1 MQEIKKINLSLE
13 WKYEKLGKLCSFD
26 KEGVNPKEDIKYYH
40 YSFPAFDNNKEPEVE
55 VGKDI
60 KSSKFLFNKGD
71 ILFNKLNVKFKRVW
85 DIDFDIDENS
95 ICSTEFIPIQAKN
108 IDRNFLYYCLISPN
122 FTNEMKYLSTGTSNS
137 HQRINPKDIKDY
149 DLFLPTDEEIQK
161 KIGYILKLLDKKISM
176 NVKINK
182 NLEEQIETIYNSFFV
197 YYDDFSKEELEE
209 CEIGLIPKD
218 WKLMSL
224 GEVTTKIK
232 EKVGSDDY
240 KVFSAVNTGNLIL
253 SEEYFDKQV
262 YSKNIEKYIVVKQKE
277 FAYNPAR
284 INIGSIGRNDFNY
297 DGCVS
302 PVYVAFKVEEGYEN
316 FMNMY
321 IKSNRF
327 NQWVVTLSSGS
338 VRQTLNYAD
347 FSIIKIAYPPK
358 DLVNKF
364 NKVYDNY
371 YEVINYNNSVISN
384 LENIRDTLLPKLMS
398 GEIDVSKIN
407 CDLKIIIRK
416 IYIKSSKLFLWRYLS
431 ENKNYIK
438 NTKSNETLLKSRTIY
453 KINKFLA
460 KFNARYRYY
469 RQ

>member
-1 MQEIKKINLSLE
+1 MSLDIVTFNSAPIEIIDGDRGKNYPKQDEFTDEGYCLFLNAKNVTEDGFNFDNKMFISEKKDNLLR
-13 WKYEKLGKLCSFD
+13 KGKL
-26 KEGVNPKEDIKYYH
+26 E
-40 YSFPAFDNNKEPEVE
+40 
-55 VGKDI
+55 
-60 KSSKFLFNKGD
+60 KGD
-71 ILFNKLNVKFKRVW
+71 VVLTTRGTVGNVAFYSEYVPYDNIRINSGMLILRSKQELDN
-85 DIDFDIDENS
+85 E
-95 ICSTEFIPIQAKN
+95 
-108 IDRNFLYYCLISPN
+108 FLYWTLKSDYFKNQIYTFQSGTAQPQLPISSLN
-122 FTNEMKYLSTGTSNS
+122 HMEFYLPSM
-137 HQRINPKDIKDY
+137 D
-149 DLFLPTDEEIQK
+149 IQK
-161 KIGYILKLLDKKISM
+161 KIVKILSQIDNKIRIS
-176 NVKINK
+176 KEINK

-218 WKLMSL
+218 WELMSL
-224 GEVTTKIK
+224 GEVTTRIK
-232 EKVGSDDY
+232 EKVGDDDY

-262 YSKNIEKYIVVKQKE
+262 YSKSIEKYIVVKQKE

-302 PVYVAFKVEEGYEN
+302 PVYVAFKVEDGYEN

-358 DLVNKF
+358 DVVNKF
-364 NKVYDNY
+364 NKVYKTY

-384 LENIRDTLLPKLMS
+384 LENIRDILLPKLMS
-398 GEIDVSKIN
+398 GEIDVSQIN
-407 CDLKIIIRK
+407 CDLD
-416 IYIKSSKLFLWRYLS
+416 
-431 ENKNYIK
+431 
-438 NTKSNETLLKSRTIY
+438 
-453 KINKFLA
+453 
-460 KFNARYRYY
+460 
-469 RQ
+469 

>member
-1 MQEIKKINLSLE
+1 MSLE
-13 WKYEKLGKLCSFD
+13 WDVTTIGELCSNVSSGGTPKSTNEEYYGGNIPWLNTKEINFNRIYDTEKHITNEGFKNSAAKWVKKDSVIVAMYGATAAKVAMNMVDLTTNQACCNLTID
-26 KEGVNPKEDIKYYH
+26 KSLANPKFVYYYLYSNYERLLNLASGAAQQNLNSNIIKE
-40 YSFPAFDNNKEPEVE
+40 FPINIP
-55 VGKDI
+55 
-60 KSSKFLFNKGD
+60 S
-71 ILFNKLNVKFKRVW
+71 LNV
-85 DIDFDIDENS
+85 
-95 ICSTEFIPIQAKN
+95 Q
-108 IDRNFLYYCLISPN
+108 
-122 FTNEMKYLSTGTSNS
+122 NEIVNLLST
-137 HQRINPKDIKDY
+137 IDD
-149 DLFLPTDEEIQK
+149 
-161 KIGYILKLLDKKISM
+161 KIEL
-176 NVKINK
+176 NQKINK

-284 INIGSIGRNDFNY
+284 INIGSIGKNDFNY

-416 IYIKSSKLFLWRYLS
+416 IYIKSFKLFLWRYLS

-453 KINKFLA
+453 QINKFLA

>member
-1 MQEIKKINLSLE
+1 MSLEFKYYKIN
-13 WKYEKLGKLCSFD
+13 
-26 KEGVNPKEDIKYYH
+26 DIG
-40 YSFPAFDNNKEPEVE
+40 EV
-55 VGKDI
+55 VSGGTP
-60 KSSKFLFNKGD
+60 STSKNEYWYGD
-71 ILFNKLNVKFKRVW
+71 IGW
-85 DIDFDIDENS
+85 I
-95 ICSTEFIPIQAKN
+95 T
-108 IDRNFLYYCLISPN
+108 
-122 FTNEMKYLSTGTSNS
+122 
-137 HQRINPKDIKDY
+137 PKDLSSY
-149 DLFLPTDEEIQK
+149 DDIYISRGERNISSEGLNNSSAKLVPKNTVLMTSRAP
-161 KIGYILKLLDKKISM
+161 IGYIAIANNELSTNQGFKSLICNEKICHYKYFYYWLKLNIKYIINNSNGSTFKEISGGTFKNLELSLPSLNEQKAMSSVLWTIDEKIF
-176 NVKINK
+176 VLKRINK

-407 CDLKIIIRK
+407 CDLELKYNYMKYLFNQIHTPMS
-416 IYIKSSKLFLWRYLS
+416 KSVV
-431 ENKNYIK
+431 
-438 NTKSNETLLKSRTIY
+438 
-453 KINKFLA
+453 
-460 KFNARYRYY
+460 
-469 RQ
+469 

>member
-1 MQEIKKINLSLE
+1 MSLEFKYYKIN
-13 WKYEKLGKLCSFD
+13 
-26 KEGVNPKEDIKYYH
+26 DIG
-40 YSFPAFDNNKEPEVE
+40 EV
-55 VGKDI
+55 VSGGTP
-60 KSSKFLFNKGD
+60 STSKNEYWYGD
-71 ILFNKLNVKFKRVW
+71 IGWITLKDLSSYDDIYISRGERNISSEGLNNSSAKLV
-85 DIDFDIDENS
+85 
-95 ICSTEFIPIQAKN
+95 PKN
-108 IDRNFLYYCLISPN
+108 TVL
-122 FTNEMKYLSTGTSNS
+122 MTS
-137 HQRINPKDIKDY
+137 RAP
-149 DLFLPTDEEIQK
+149 
-161 KIGYILKLLDKKISM
+161 IGYIAIANNELSTNQGFKSLICNEKICHYKYFYYWLKLNIKYIINNSNGSTFKEISGGTFKNLELSLPSLNEQKAISSVLWTIDEKIS
-176 NVKINK
+176 VLKRINK

-218 WKLMSL
+218 WELMSL

-316 FMNMY
+316 FINMY

-407 CDLKIIIRK
+407 CDLELKYNYMKYLFNQIQTPMS
-416 IYIKSSKLFLWRYLS
+416 KSVV
-431 ENKNYIK
+431 
-438 NTKSNETLLKSRTIY
+438 
-453 KINKFLA
+453 
-460 KFNARYRYY
+460 
-469 RQ
+469 

>member
-1 MQEIKKINLSLE
+1 MSLEFKYYKIN
-13 WKYEKLGKLCSFD
+13 
-26 KEGVNPKEDIKYYH
+26 DIG
-40 YSFPAFDNNKEPEVE
+40 EV
-55 VGKDI
+55 VSGGTP
-60 KSSKFLFNKGD
+60 STSKNEYWYGD
-71 ILFNKLNVKFKRVW
+71 IGW
-85 DIDFDIDENS
+85 I
-95 ICSTEFIPIQAKN
+95 T
-108 IDRNFLYYCLISPN
+108 
-122 FTNEMKYLSTGTSNS
+122 
-137 HQRINPKDIKDY
+137 PKDLSSY
-149 DLFLPTDEEIQK
+149 DDIYISRGERNISSEGLNNSSAKLVPKNTVLMTSRAP
-161 KIGYILKLLDKKISM
+161 IGYIAIANNELSTNQGFKSLICNEKICHYKYFYYWLKLNIKYIINNSNGSTFKEISGGTFKNLELSLPSLNEQKAISSVLWTIDEKIS
-176 NVKINK
+176 VLKRINK

-284 INIGSIGRNDFNY
+284 INIGSIGKNDFNY

-407 CDLKIIIRK
+407 CDLELKYNYMKYLFNQIHK
-416 IYIKSSKLFLWRYLS
+416 QLSKSVV
-431 ENKNYIK
+431 
-438 NTKSNETLLKSRTIY
+438 
-453 KINKFLA
+453 
-460 KFNARYRYY
+460 
-469 RQ
+469 

>member
-1 MQEIKKINLSLE
+1 MSLEFKYYKIN
-13 WKYEKLGKLCSFD
+13 
-26 KEGVNPKEDIKYYH
+26 DIG
-40 YSFPAFDNNKEPEVE
+40 EV
-55 VGKDI
+55 VSGGTP
-60 KSSKFLFNKGD
+60 STSKNEYWYGD
-71 ILFNKLNVKFKRVW
+71 IGWITLKDLSSYDDIYISRGERNISSEGLNNSSAKLV
-85 DIDFDIDENS
+85 
-95 ICSTEFIPIQAKN
+95 PKN
-108 IDRNFLYYCLISPN
+108 TVL
-122 FTNEMKYLSTGTSNS
+122 MTS
-137 HQRINPKDIKDY
+137 RAP
-149 DLFLPTDEEIQK
+149 
-161 KIGYILKLLDKKISM
+161 IGYIAIANNELSTNQGFKSLICNEKICHYKYFYYWLKLNIKYIINNSNGSTFKEISGGTFKNLELSLPSLNEQKAISSVLWTIDEKIS
-176 NVKINK
+176 VLKRINK

-218 WKLMSL
+218 WELMSL

-316 FMNMY
+316 FINMY

-407 CDLKIIIRK
+407 CDL
-416 IYIKSSKLFLWRYLS
+416 
-431 ENKNYIK
+431 E
-438 NTKSNETLLKSRTIY
+438 
-453 KINKFLA
+453 
-460 KFNARYRYY
+460 
-469 RQ
+469 